1 MKWALLLRAR
11 ALLRPVN
18 EDKEAQPAQTDV
30 KKEEAKPVEAAKK
43 PETKKP
49 MPKK

>member
-18 EDKEAQPAQTDV
+18 EDKEAQTEV

-49 MPKK
+49 MPRK